1 MIDHPLITSRDTDDS
16 TTTSLQWVLRVARD
30 GTGARFE
37 NAVVIGDRRLDVALA
52 GELFDLDALAGTA
65 AVSADLPAARIV
77 RAAWLRDGERLLPRL
92 RGRFALALVD
102 REAHTARVARDP
114 LGAYPLFYA
123 LTAREVVFSSS
134 IQTLRQQVDVSSA
147 LNRAALADQLCKR
160 WPDRQETFFEQI
172 RRVPAGWQA
181 VVSARGLMF
190 ERYWHPVGERI
201 DWLPDEEIAAFDGLL
216 DQAVARGLSRGRAGI
231 FLSGGFDSVSVAA
244 VATDL
249 TGRAGLP
256 RPLALSLG
264 FPDPACDEQPV
275 QTSVAQTLGLPI
287 HLQGF
292 FEAAGS
298 RGLLAE
304 GLDLTR
310 QLSAPLLNGWMPA
323 YLSLARY
330 AALDGVRTILTGEG
344 GDEWLGTTP
353 FLAADLIRRGDVR
366 GLVQVARTWKRSYHQ
381 TWPTVV
387 RGTLWR
393 YGLRPLLGAA
403 FSALGPD
410 QWDARRAAKIAAASP
425 DWVAPDQ
432 LLRSTQLSR
441 IHASVAEARPAGGFY
456 HRESQ
461 LFLDLSLTSWLFE
474 EQHEVGSPL
483 GLAYVHPYWD
493 ADLVAHVYRVRPE
506 RLNEDNRT
514 KALVRQTVARRF
526 PALGFER
533 QRKVAAMDFFAS
545 ILRSEGP
552 VLGETIA
559 DFRGLASLDVVR
571 PEGARRFMRTAW
583 GQSAREL
590 GMAWN
595 LVNMEVWVRQQIGLD

>member
-1 MIDHPLITSRDTDDS
+1 MIGPSPSALREHDES
-16 TTTSLQWVLRVARD
+16 TTPTLHWVLRVARD
-30 GTGARFE
+30 GSDPRFQ
-37 NAVVIGDRRLDVALA
+37 NAIVASDERLDVVVA
-52 GELFDLDALAGTA
+52 GELFDLEALATLGNVPA
-65 AVSADLPAARIV
+65 SLPAARIA
-77 RAAWLRDGERLLPRL
+77 RAAWLQQGERLLPRL
-92 RGRFALALVD
+92 RGRFALAVAE
-102 REAHTARVARDP
+102 RQARVARVVRDP

-123 LTAREVVFSSS
+123 LTPRDVIFSSA
-134 IQTLRQQVDVSSA
+134 IQALRQQPDVSNA
-147 LNRAALADQLCKR
+147 LNRPALADHLCKR

-181 VVSARGLMF
+181 IVSARGLIL

-201 DWLPDEEIAAFDGLL
+201 DWMPDEEIAAFDGLL

-244 VATDL
+244 VAADL
-249 TGRAGLP
+249 TRRTHEPA
-256 RPLALSLG
+256 PLALSLG

-275 QTSVAQTLGLPI
+275 QTSVARSLGLPI
-287 HLQGF
+287 HLLGF
-292 FEAAGS
+292 FEAAGA

-310 QLSAPLLNGWMPA
+310 QLSAPLLNSWMPA
-323 YLSLARY
+323 YLSLARR
-330 AALDGVRTILTGEG
+330 ATLDGVRTILTGEG
-344 GDEWLGTTP
+344 GDEWLGTSP
-353 FLAADLIRRGDVR
+353 FLAADLIRRGDIR
-366 GLVQVARTWKRSYHQ
+366 GLVQIARTWQRSYHQ
-381 TWPTVV
+381 TWLTVI

-403 FSALGPD
+403 CSTLSPD
-410 QWDARRAAKIAAASP
+410 RWDARRAAKSAAASP
-425 DWVAPDQ
+425 DWVAPDH
-432 LLRSTQLSR
+432 LLRSTQLAR
-441 IHASVAEARPAGGFY
+441 LRASIAEARPVGGFY
-456 HRESQ
+456 ERESKI
-461 LFLDLSLTSWLFE
+461 FLDLSLTSWLFE

-506 RLNEDNRT
+506 RLNEHNRT

-545 ILRSEGP
+545 ILRNEGP
-552 VLGETIA
+552 VLGETVA
-559 DFRGLASLDVVR
+559 DFRGLASLGVVA

-583 GQSAREL
+583 GQDALQL

-595 LVNMEVWVRQQIGLD
+595 LVNAEVWVRQQIGLD